1 MKPITK
7 IYEQEGEFNPNAKKI
22 TPAELN
28 PALDTKKKK
37 EKEKETKVTPKP
49 KTDSTLKTGDVI
61 QLKSTTLYYFIN
73 GKFVEA
79 EENGMIWKWRAPSST
94 RIEYISTST
103 TNKNWILIKIKN
115 KKFWAPLDKVIK

>member
-1 MKPITK
+1 MPEPTK
-7 IYEQEGEFNPNAKKI
+7 INEQDFEFDQD
-22 TPAELN
+22 
-28 PALDTKKKK
+28 ALQPVNQTKKKK
-37 EKEKETKVTPKP
+37 ETEVTPKP
-49 KTDSTLKTGDVI
+49 DVTPPKPKNDSNLKPGDVI

-79 EENGMIWKWRAPSST
+79 EEKGMIWKWRAPDST

-103 TNKNWILIKIKN
+103 TNKNWIFIKIKN